1 MKYTFEEYQE
11 LPEGKIEL
19 INGVLHMGGEPVR
32 LIIFEKD
39 VEQLDESG
47 ESLIESLEQL
57 IAYKNGNKSIS

>member
-19 INGVLHMGGEPVR
+19 IDGVLHMGGEPVR

-39 VEQLDESG
+39 IEQLDESG
-47 ESLIESLEQL
+47 KSLLDSLEQL
-57 IAYKNGNKSIS
+57 IACKNGNKTTS

>member
-39 VEQLDESG
+39 VEQLGESG

-57 IAYKNGNKSIS
+57 IAYNNGNKSAS

>member
-39 VEQLDESG
+39 VEQLGESG

-57 IAYKNGNKSIS
+57 IAYKNGNKSTN